1 MDYKVIFYKKKFDLL
16 VKCMYFKIELFII
29 SNIIFI
35 CS

>member
-1 MDYKVIFYKKKFDLL
+1 MGYKVIIYENFDLL